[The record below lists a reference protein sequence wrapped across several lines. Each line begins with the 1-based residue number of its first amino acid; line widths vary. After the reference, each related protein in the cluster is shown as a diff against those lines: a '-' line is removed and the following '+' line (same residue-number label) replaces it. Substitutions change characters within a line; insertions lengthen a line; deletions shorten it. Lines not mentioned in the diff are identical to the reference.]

1 MVTRLIRTATRAVCI
16 AAALSFAGAANATLF
31 VAHLDGP
38 TEGTISPGT
47 GNATINFDPIAHSF
61 VINAAFS
68 GLTSGTTASHVHAP
82 TAVPGIGT
90 AGVATMVPTFVGFPL
105 GVTAGTYS
113 MTFDTSLLSF
123 YNPSFVTAQGGTA
136 ASAEAAL
143 LNYMTQGRSYL
154 NIHTSAFPG
163 GEIRGF
169 LVAVPEA
176 ASWMMMLAGFG
187 AVGLAMRRRRSLAAL
202 EPRSA

>member
-1 MVTRLIRTATRAVCI
+1 
-16 AAALSFAGAANATLF
+16 
-31 VAHLDGP
+31 
-38 TEGTISPGT
+38 
-47 GNATINFDPIAHSF
+47 
-61 VINAAFS
+61 
-68 GLTSGTTASHVHAP
+68 
-82 TAVPGIGT
+82 
-90 AGVATMVPTFVGFPL
+90 MVPTFAGFPL

-123 YNPSFVTAQGGTA
+123 YNPAFVTAQGGSA

-143 LNYMTQGRSYL
+143 FNYMTQGRSYL

-169 LVAVPEA
+169 LIAVPEA
-176 ASWMMMLAGFG
+176 ATWMMMLTGFG
-187 AVGLAMRRRRSLAAL
+187 VIGLALRRRRSLAPL